1 MKNIYFKYFFLLTFY
16 VLTFVPVNV
25 LAQEK
30 VKPGAVEDPYFWIK
44 SRNSGEAFYWESLT
58 QKEGKISA
66 KKQNGTTFNFNPS
79 IVFDTAQDSLIL
91 PLGVDTK
98 RRQTL
103 FMVYKVK
110 DSLKEQFLWT
120 INDPQ
125 KTLSVGT
132 NKRLVDLK
140 RYSYQSYQ
148 EKIKPH
154 KANIHFFTQNI
165 TDSLAKLSVLT
176 IGQKTKFEKLPPEEF
191 KGNISE
197 ILVYNRVLSGLETQ
211 KVVSYLGIKYG
222 ISLSQY
228 DFKNYLNS
236 QAETI
241 WDIEKHKDFETSI
254 TAVGRDDASGLVQ
267 LKSSNM
273 AEEGLLT
280 MELKSKTNKIP
291 NNYFAFWSDNG
302 KNLLVKKQEQGEP
315 IGISRQWQLDFS
327 NPADLSLDWSFNP
340 NFIKGTLPKNT
351 FYWLLVDYSGKGTF
365 DETNSEYVRLG
376 STSVKENLKLADFN
390 WDKQKTGKT
399 KFTIKI
405 APEMFSRVWITQ
417 ATCGVSGSGELRY
430 TIEGGEAPFT
440 VTVKKEGSEAIIK
453 QWNQAAKSNTGL
465 QLSSGTYEYIVRDG
479 KGNLYT
485 ETVFVADKQGTF
497 PNLKSDYL
505 LTNGNALVLDASKD
519 LPAGNYQY
527 QWFYEGDFID
537 DNPKIMIDQ
546 AGTYELRLLNDQDCK
561 TASKIAVATDGK
573 ENTDASVIIL
583 YPNPTTDGHFAVAMQ
598 FPHKTNATITVYSAT
613 GAVVQQKQLPQ
624 IETYLHDDVIKSAS
638 GMYLVTVNSE
648 FGTKTFKVIKK

>member
-1 MKNIYFKYFFLLTFY
+1 MYRKIFSVSVFISLLASNLVFSQQK
-16 VLTFVPVNV
+16 VL
-25 LAQEK
+25 
-30 VKPGAVEDPYFWIK
+30 PGAVEDPAFWIK
-44 SRNSGEAFYWESLT
+44 TRNIAEAYYWESLT
-58 QKEGKISA
+58 KNEGKISA
-66 KKQNGTTFNFNPS
+66 KKQTGTSFNFNPS

-91 PLGVDTK
+91 PLGTESK

-125 KTLSVGT
+125 KTLSVAT

-154 KANIHFFTQNI
+154 KANIHFFQQNI
-165 TDSLAKLSVLT
+165 TDTVAKLSSLT
-176 IGQKTKFEKLPPEEF
+176 IGQKTKFEKLPPEAF

-197 ILVYNRVLSGLETQ
+197 ILVYNRVLSGRETQ
-211 KVVSYLGIKYG
+211 KVASYLGIKYG

-236 QAETI
+236 QGEII
-241 WDIEKHKDFETSI
+241 WDIDQHKGFDSSI
-254 TAVGRDDASGLVQ
+254 TGVGRDDASGLLQ

-273 AEEGLLT
+273 IEEGLLT
-280 MELKSKTNKIP
+280 MELKSKSNKIP

-315 IGISRQWQLDFS
+315 IGIARQWQLDFT
-327 NPADLSLDWSFNP
+327 NPSDLSLDWSLNP
-340 NFIKGTLPKNT
+340 NFINGTLPKDT
-351 FYWLLVDYSGKGTF
+351 YYWLLVDYSGKGTY
-365 DETNSEYVRLG
+365 DEKDSEYIRLA
-376 STSVKENLKLADFN
+376 STSSTEKLVLNDFN

-405 APEMFSRVWITQ
+405 APEMFSRVWITE
-417 ATCGVSGSGELRY
+417 ADCGVSGSGQLNY

-440 VTVKKEGSEAIIK
+440 VTVKKEGSADVLK
-453 QWNQAAKSNTGL
+453 QWNQAAKSTTGI
-465 QLSSGTYEYIVRDG
+465 QLSSGTYDYIVRDG
-479 KGNLYT
+479 KGNLYS

-505 LTNGNALVLDASKD
+505 LTGGNAITLDASAG
-519 LPAGNYQY
+519 LPAGNYEY
-527 QWFYEGDFID
+527 EWFYEGNFID
-537 DNPKIMIDQ
+537 NSAKILIDQ
-546 AGTYELRLLNDQDCK
+546 PGTYELRLVNGQECK
-561 TASKIAVATDGK
+561 TSSKIAVATDGK
-573 ENTDASVIIL
+573 EITDLSVIIL
-583 YPNPTTDGHFAVAMQ
+583 YPNPTTDGHFSLAMQ
-598 FPHKTNATITVYSAT
+598 YPHKTDIDITIYSLT
-613 GAVVQQKQLPQ
+613 GALIKQKHLTQ
-624 IETYLHDDVIKSAS
+624 IETYLYEDTIDSSS
-638 GMYLVTVNSE
+638 GMYLMSVSSE
-648 FGTKTFKVIKK
+648 FGTKTFKVIVK